1 MIFSIAALLILVL
14 IFTGV
19 AVPLAFLGGSFFVAY
34 MGLGSTGTFATN
46 SFYILNSI
54 SMLAIPA
61 FVVGG
66 SLIERSGIANVLIR
80 VADKMLRNVKGGL
93 TATIR
98 WFHVFSEHCAD
109 RPLLRQTLCLPQ
121 WYRS

>member
-46 SFYILNSI
+46 SLIL
-54 SMLAIPA
+54 
-61 FVVGG
+61 
-66 SLIERSGIANVLIR
+66 
-80 VADKMLRNVKGGL
+80 
-93 TATIR
+93 
-98 WFHVFSEHCAD
+98 
-109 RPLLRQTLCLPQ
+109 
-121 WYRS
+121 